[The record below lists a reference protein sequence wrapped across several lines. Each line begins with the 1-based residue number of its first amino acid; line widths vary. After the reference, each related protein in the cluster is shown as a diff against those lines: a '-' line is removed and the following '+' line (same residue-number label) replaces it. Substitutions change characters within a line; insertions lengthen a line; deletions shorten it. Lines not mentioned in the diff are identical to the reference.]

1 MKVTITF
8 NLDETW
14 DEYKNMNPELIVEDM
29 FDNWKCKDGV
39 SIEDVNIKIKE

>member
-14 DEYKNMNPELIVEDM
+14 DSYKNMNPELIVEDM
-29 FDNWKCKDGV
+29 FDNWKGKDGV
-39 SIEDVNIKIKE
+39 CIEDVNIKIKE

>member
-14 DEYKNMNPELIVEDM
+14 NEYKNMNPELIVEDM
-29 FDNWKCKDGV
+29 FDN
-39 SIEDVNIKIKE
+39 